1 MAEVDG
7 KTVRAL
13 IFKYTH
19 LEKKNAWWRRLR
31 IALLVL
37 AGWSVL
43 AWGAAE
49 ALIVRA
55 ELEHADALAVLSGSS
70 AYVERTQTA
79 ARLWR
84 EGRAPLVL
92 LTNDPMLSGWI
103 EAERRNPSFVQL
115 ATEELRRAGV
125 EADRIEVL
133 PQYVTS
139 TYEEALVLRDY
150 AVSRG
155 LRSIMI
161 VTSSYHSRR
170 ALWTLR
176 RVFEGS
182 GIKVGLYAVAPGQQ
196 MPAPATWWWHPF
208 GWQVVALEYVK
219 LVYYMLQ
226 YR

>member
-1 MAEVDG
+1 LIG
-7 KTVRAL
+7 KPERAL
-13 IFKYTH
+13 IFKIARI
-19 LEKKNAWWRRLR
+19 EKRSLWWRRLC
-31 IALLVL
+31 IAVL
-37 AGWSVL
+37 IVAAWSLL
-43 AWGAAE
+43 AWGAAH

-70 AYVERTQTA
+70 AYVERTDA
-79 ARLWR
+79 AAQLWR

-103 EAERRNPSFVQL
+103 EAERRNPSFVVL

-125 EADRIEVL
+125 AADRIEVL
-133 PQYVTS
+133 PQSVSS
-139 TYEEALVLRDY
+139 TYEEAVALRDY
-150 AVSRG
+150 ARARG
-155 LRSIMI
+155 LRSILV

-176 RVFEGS
+176 RVFQGS
-182 GIKVGLYAVAPGQQ
+182 GIEVGLYAVAPGRQ

-219 LVYYMLQ
+219 LIYYVLQ